1 MMLLLLLASQ
11 STSDTSLAE
20 FLLALALPLLLLLPL
35 FFVIR
40 WQIPSAGPRILP
52 SIAAGIVSVPTSAC
66 SSSRPASPESASRAS
81 SRVRCGRFLAAI
93 SFTRQE
99 G

>member
-1 MMLLLLLASQ
+1 MKGGNLSMMLLLLLASQ

-40 WQIPSAGPRILP
+40 WQIKLFNDVKDSMHRIADAIET
-52 SIAAGIVSVPTSAC
+52 IAQ
-66 SSSRPASPESASRAS
+66 RR
-81 SRVRCGRFLAAI
+81 
-93 SFTRQE
+93 
-99 G
+99 